1 MANKNFF
8 CNVPWTNLQ
17 LIDDRDVWPN
27 CSTDWLWIYD
37 KLIVARK
44 QNISAGPAGIPVP
57 CDGDYVVRP
66 ITNIRMMSRGA
77 SIQWLTRS
85 NPDAVPDGYFWSEIV
100 QGRHVSVDYY
110 YGQQDLTVEGFR
122 DDARRLDR
130 FSCWSKISE
139 VYALPEFLTGLGQIV
154 PWINVEY
161 IGSTAIEVHLRYN
174 DDFRNHTGDVIY
186 PVWRDNPLPQPSN
199 TQWYDSP
206 SGDRLGFWVKNK

>member
-1 MANKNFF
+1 MNK
-8 CNVPWTNLQ
+8 LQ
-17 LIDDRDVWPN
+17 LIDDLDVWPQ
-27 CSTDWLWIYD
+27 CPTDWLWVYD

-44 QNISAGPAGIPVP
+44 QNIQAGPAGIPVP

-77 SIQWLTRS
+77 SIQRLTQS

-100 QGRHVSVDYY
+100 QGRHVSVDYH
-110 YGQQDLTVEGFR
+110 YGQQDLTVEGLR

-130 FSCWSKISE
+130 FSCWAKISE

-161 IGSTAIEVHLRYN
+161 IGGTAIEVHLRYN
-174 DDFRNHTGDVIY
+174 DDFRNHSGDMIY
-186 PVWRDNPLPQPSN
+186 PVWKENPLPQPPGA
-199 TQWYDSP
+199 TWYP
-206 SGDRLGFWVKNK
+206 SAGGDRLGFWIVNK

>member
-1 MANKNFF
+1 MK
-8 CNVPWTNLQ
+8 NLQ
-17 LIDDRDVWPN
+17 LIDDLDVWPQ
-27 CSTDWLWIYD
+27 CPTDWLWVYD

-44 QNISAGPAGIPVP
+44 QNITAGPAGIPVP

-77 SIQWLTRS
+77 SIQRLTQS
-85 NPDAVPDGYFWSEIV
+85 NPDAVPDGYFWSEIL
-100 QGRHVSVDYY
+100 QGRHVSVDYHY
-110 YGQQDLTVEGFR
+110 AQQDLTVEGFR

-130 FSCWSKISE
+130 FSCWAKINE

-174 DDFRNHTGDVIY
+174 DDFRNHSGDVIY
-186 PVWRDNPLPQPSN
+186 PVWKDNPLPQPVGS
-199 TQWYDSP
+199 TWYP
-206 SGDRLGFWVKNK
+206 SVGGDRLGFWIVNK

>member
-1 MANKNFF
+1 LEK
-8 CNVPWTNLQ
+8 LQ
-17 LIDDRDVWPN
+17 LVDDLDVWPQ
-27 CSTDWLWIYD
+27 CPTDWLWVYD

-44 QNISAGPAGIPVP
+44 QNILAGPAGIPVP

-77 SIQWLTRS
+77 SIQQLTQS
-85 NPDAVPDGYFWSEIV
+85 NSDAVPDGYFWSEIV
-100 QGRHVSVDYY
+100 KGRHVSVDYH

-130 FSCWSKISE
+130 FSCWAKISE

-154 PWINVEY
+154 PWVNVEY

-174 DDFRNHTGDVIY
+174 DDFRNHTGDMIY
-186 PVWRDNPLPQPSN
+186 PVWKDNPLPQPLGSI
-199 TQWYDSP
+199 WYP
-206 SGDRLGFWVKNK
+206 SAGGDRLGFWIVNK

>member
-1 MANKNFF
+1 MK
-8 CNVPWTNLQ
+8 NLQ
-17 LIDDRDVWPN
+17 LVDDLDVWPQ
-27 CSTDWLWIYD
+27 CPTDWLWVYD

-44 QNISAGPAGIPVP
+44 QNIQAGPAGIPVP

-77 SIQWLTRS
+77 SIQRLTQS

-100 QGRHVSVDYY
+100 QGRHVSVDYHH
-110 YGQQDLTVEGFR
+110 GQQDLTVEGFR

-130 FSCWSKISE
+130 FSCWAKISE

-174 DDFRNHTGDVIY
+174 DDFRNHSGDMIY
-186 PVWRDNPLPQPSN
+186 PVWKENPLPQPVGS
-199 TQWYDSP
+199 TWYP
-206 SGDRLGFWVKNK
+206 SVGGDRLGFWIVNK

>member
-1 MANKNFF
+1 MKK
-8 CNVPWTNLQ
+8 LQ
-17 LIDDRDVWPN
+17 LVDDLDVWPQ
-27 CSTDWLWIYD
+27 CPTDWLWVYD

-44 QNISAGPAGIPVP
+44 QNILAGPAGIPVP

-77 SIQWLTRS
+77 SIQRLTRS

-100 QGRHVSVDYY
+100 TGRHVSVDYH

-130 FSCWSKISE
+130 FSCWAKISE

-174 DDFRNHTGDVIY
+174 DDFRNHSGDVIY
-186 PVWRDNPLPQPSN
+186 PVWKDNPLPQPLGSI
-199 TQWYDSP
+199 WYPSP
-206 SGDRLGFWVKNK
+206 GGDRLGFWIVNK

>member
-1 MANKNFF
+1 MN
-8 CNVPWTNLQ
+8 NLQ
-17 LIDDRDVWPN
+17 LIDDQDVWPN
-27 CSTDWLWIYD
+27 CPTDWLWVYD

-44 QNISAGPAGIPVP
+44 QNIQAGPAGIPVP
-57 CDGDYVVRP
+57 YDGDYVVRP

-77 SIQWLTRS
+77 SIQRLTQS

-100 QGRHVSVDYY
+100 PGRHVSVDYHH
-110 YGQQDLTVEGFR
+110 GQQDLTVEGFR

-130 FSCWSKISE
+130 FSCWAKISE

-174 DDFRNHTGDVIY
+174 DDFRNHSGNMIY
-186 PVWRDNPLPQPSN
+186 PVWKENPLPQPQGA
-199 TQWYDSP
+199 TWYP
-206 SGDRLGFWVKNK
+206 SAGGDRLGFWIVHK

>member
-1 MANKNFF
+1 MKK
-8 CNVPWTNLQ
+8 LQ
-17 LIDDRDVWPN
+17 LIDDLDVWPQ
-27 CSTDWLWIYD
+27 CPTDWLWVYD

-44 QNISAGPAGIPVP
+44 QNIQAGPAGIPVP

-77 SIQWLTRS
+77 SIQQLTQS

-100 QGRHVSVDYY
+100 KGRHVSVDYH

-130 FSCWSKISE
+130 FSCWAKINE
-139 VYALPEFLTGLGQIV
+139 VYSLPEFLTGLGQIV

-174 DDFRNHTGDVIY
+174 DDFRNHSGDMIY
-186 PVWRDNPLPQPSN
+186 PVWKDNPLLQPLGA
-199 TQWYDSP
+199 TWYP
-206 SGDRLGFWVKNK
+206 SAGGDRLGFWIVNK

>member
-1 MANKNFF
+1 MKK
-8 CNVPWTNLQ
+8 LQ
-17 LIDDRDVWPN
+17 LIDDLDVWPQ
-27 CSTDWLWIYD
+27 CPTDWLWVYD

-44 QNISAGPAGIPVP
+44 QNILAGPAGIPVP

-77 SIQWLTRS
+77 SIQRLTQS
-85 NPDAVPDGYFWSEIV
+85 NSDAVPDGYFWSEV
-100 QGRHVSVDYY
+100 LQGRHVSVDYH

-130 FSCWSKISE
+130 FSYWAKISE

-154 PWINVEY
+154 PWVNVEY

-186 PVWRDNPLPQPSN
+186 PVWKDNPLPQPVGS
-199 TQWYDSP
+199 TWYP
-206 SGDRLGFWVKNK
+206 SVGGDRLGFWIVNK

>member
-1 MANKNFF
+1 MN
-8 CNVPWTNLQ
+8 NLQ
-17 LIDDRDVWPN
+17 LIDDQDVWPH
-27 CSTDWLWIYD
+27 CPTDWLWVYD
-37 KLIVARK
+37 KLIVACK

-57 CDGDYVVRP
+57 HDGDYIVRP

-77 SIQWLTRS
+77 SIQRLTRS

-139 VYALPEFLTGLGQIV
+139 VYALPEFLTGLGQIT
-154 PWINVEY
+154 PWVNVEY

-199 TQWYDSP
+199 TEWYDSP

>member
-1 MANKNFF
+1 LK
-8 CNVPWTNLQ
+8 NLQ
-17 LIDDRDVWPN
+17 LIDDLDVWPH
-27 CSTDWLWIYD
+27 CPTDWLWVYD

-44 QNISAGPAGIPVP
+44 QNIQAGPAGIPVP

-77 SIQWLTRS
+77 SIQRLAQS

-100 QGRHVSVDYY
+100 QGRHVSVDYHH
-110 YGQQDLTVEGFR
+110 GQQDLTVEGFR

-130 FSCWSKISE
+130 FSCWAKISE

-161 IGSTAIEVHLRYN
+161 IGGTAIEVHLRYN
-174 DDFRNHTGDVIY
+174 DDFRNHSGDMIY
-186 PVWRDNPLPQPSN
+186 PVWKENPLPQPRGA
-199 TQWYDSP
+199 TWYP
-206 SGDRLGFWVKNK
+206 SAGGDRLGFWIMNK

>member
-1 MANKNFF
+1 LEK
-8 CNVPWTNLQ
+8 LQ
-17 LIDDRDVWPN
+17 LVDDLDVWPQ
-27 CSTDWLWIYD
+27 CPTDWLWVYD

-44 QNISAGPAGIPVP
+44 QNILAGPAGIPVP

-77 SIQWLTRS
+77 SIQQLTQS

-100 QGRHVSVDYY
+100 TGRHVSVDYH

-130 FSCWSKISE
+130 FSCWAKISE

-154 PWINVEY
+154 PWVNVEY

-174 DDFRNHTGDVIY
+174 DDFRNHSGDMIY
-186 PVWRDNPLPQPSN
+186 PVWKDNPLPQPLGS
-199 TQWYDSP
+199 TWYP
-206 SGDRLGFWVKNK
+206 SAGGDRLGFWIVNK